1 MSTGWTS
8 RYALRTKSVT
18 SSQIRELL
26 KITQKPGMI
35 SFGGGLPA
43 PDVFPIQRFEE
54 ACHKVLTE
62 QAASA
67 LQYGETEGYGPLREL
82 IANNMARYG
91 IKAKVENVLIT
102 SGSQQA
108 LDLIGKLFINAGD
121 RVLVEAPT
129 YLGALQAFTV
139 YGAEYVSVPIDE
151 NGLRTDLLE
160 KPLRSG
166 PKFMYVLPNFQN
178 PAGTTLSEGRRH
190 ELVLL
195 ADKYGIPIIE
205 DDPYGQLRYEGE
217 HLPSLVVLDRENLR
231 RDNGYSIGNVIYLS
245 TFSKTL
251 APGLRLGWI
260 VAPPEVI
267 SKLAQLKQGADL
279 HTSTFTQFVAY
290 EVARDGF
297 LDKHVK
303 LIRKIYRERRD
314 VMLQALEEFFPPEVT
329 WTHPQGGLFLWVTL
343 PAGID
348 IQAIFKSA
356 IEQNVAFVPG
366 DSFYANDPAGRLP
379 PHALELFQRRSG
391 ADTRGH
397 PPFGRGGEE
406 PSDQHDDCDQSCR
419 SGYKKAIRNLGAP
432 ASCRLSRGHLALAD
446 GGGTSPI
453 AAGTAAR
460 RSRDKAVV
468 ATPSRFFPRTAL
480 LQHKNILP
488 RAHLLQHL
496 RPHRDADFP
505 KMSFAEQQHQRPRL
519 PDSSADRERNLVVQ
533 DRLMIGQLHEVQL
546 FGHRKLLFQRLGRN
560 SNAHRRQFMAPPG
573 NRVPYQ
579 DVAIQSM
586 RVFAGL
592 IVGVG
597 DPVVVIGGAHL
608 VRIAVL

>member
-1 MSTGWTS
+1 MSTAWTA
-8 RYALRTKSVT
+8 RYALRTKGIT
-18 SSQIRELL
+18 SSAIRELL
-26 KITQKPGMI
+26 KVTQKPEMI

-43 PDVFPIQRFEE
+43 PDVFPVQRFEE

-62 QAASA
+62 RAASA
-67 LQYGETEGYGPLREL
+67 LQYGESEGYAPLREL

-178 PAGTTLSEGRRH
+178 PAGTTLSEGRR
-190 ELVLL
+190 
-195 ADKYGIPIIE
+195 
-205 DDPYGQLRYEGE
+205 DD
-217 HLPSLVVLDRENLR
+217 
-231 RDNGYSIGNVIYLS
+231 GYSIGNVIYLS

-297 LDKHVK
+297 LDTHVK
-303 LIRKIYRERRD
+303 LIRRVYRERRD
-314 VMLQALEEFFPPEVT
+314 VMLQALKESFPPEVT

-343 PAGID
+343 PEGLD
-348 IQAIFKSA
+348 MQAIFKSA

-366 DSFYANDPAGRLP
+366 DSFYANDGREGSR
-379 PHALELFQRRSG
+379 HM
-391 ADTRGH
+391 
-397 PPFGRGGEE
+397 
-406 PSDQHDDCDQSCR
+406 
-419 SGYKKAIRNLGAP
+419 
-432 ASCRLSRGHLALAD
+432 RLN
-446 GGGTSPI
+446 
-453 AAGTAAR
+453 
-460 RSRDKAVV
+460 
-468 ATPSRFFPRTAL
+468 F
-480 LQHKNILP
+480 
-488 RAHLLQHL
+488 
-496 RPHRDADFP
+496 
-505 KMSFAEQQHQRPRL
+505 
-519 PDSSADRERNLVVQ
+519 
-533 DRLMIGQLHEVQL
+533 
-546 FGHRKLLFQRLGRN
+546 
-560 SNAHRRQFMAPPG
+560 SNAAPEQIREGIRRLAAAVKRHLTGTTVRLKLP
-573 NRVPYQ
+573 
-579 DVAIQSM
+579 
-586 RVFAGL
+586 L
-592 IVGVG
+592 GV
-597 DPVVVIGGAHL
+597 
-608 VRIAVL
+608 